1 MDLSTGP
8 GLAAAVASFLNRED
22 LAPQVPAFV
31 RLAEARFNRE
41 LRVREQIRRVSSD
54 TAGEEVFTL
63 PADFVQ
69 AKSLRITAPHHLAGQ
84 LDYLPPDEA
93 ADLDAHHGG
102 DPIHR
107 YGARERRS
115 RGYAIIGQTLDLSPR
130 PAVPVTV
137 ELIYYRAVPP
147 LDLTTEGAT
156 SWLLTKAP
164 DLYLYAS
171 LMASAPFLVEDERL
185 QTWAGL
191 AADALTSLN
200 TEAERVQTAGSR
212 LNARR
217 RTFG

>member
-1 MDLSTGP
+1 MDLTTGP

-22 LAPQVPAFV
+22 LTDKVPSFV

-41 LRVREQIRRVSSD
+41 LRVREQIRRVSTD
-54 TAGEEVFTL
+54 TIGEEVFTL
-63 PADFVQ
+63 PVDFVE

-84 LDYLPPDEA
+84 LDYVAPDEA
-93 ADLDAHHGG
+93 ADLDASRGG

-115 RGYAIIGQTLDLSPR
+115 RGYEIIGQTLDLSPR
-130 PAVPVTV
+130 PAVPVTL
-137 ELIYYRAVPP
+137 ELIYYRAVPA
-147 LDLTTEGAT
+147 LDLSTDGAST
-156 SWLLTKAP
+156 WLLTKAP
-164 DLYLYAS
+164 DLYLYGS
-171 LMASAPFLVEDERL
+171 LMASAPFLMEDERL
-185 QTWAGL
+185 TTWAGL
-191 AADALTSLN
+191 TADALTSLN

>member
-22 LAPQVPAFV
+22 LGPQVPAFV

-41 LRVREQIRRVSSD
+41 LRVREQVRRVY
-54 TAGEEVFTL
+54 TETGGEEIFTL
-63 PADFVQ
+63 PVDFVE

-84 LDYLPPDEA
+84 LDYAAPDMA
-93 ADLDAHHGG
+93 ADLDAGRGSDPMHGCR
-102 DPIHR
+102 P
-107 YGARERRS
+107 ERRTRS
-115 RGYAIIGQTLDLSPR
+115 YGIVGQTLDLSPR
-130 PAVPVTV
+130 PTVPVTV

-147 LDLTTEGAT
+147 LDVATPGAST
-156 SWLLTKAP
+156 WLLTKAP

-185 QTWAGL
+185 ATWAGL
-191 AADALTSLN
+191 ASDALASLN
-200 TEAERVQTAGSR
+200 TEAERVKTAGSR

>member
-1 MDLSTGP
+1 MDLSTGQ

-22 LAPQVPAFV
+22 LIATVPAFV

-41 LRVREQIRRVSSD
+41 LRVREQIRRVTSD

-69 AKSLRITAPHHLAGQ
+69 AKSLRIVAPHHYAGQ
-84 LDYLPPDEA
+84 LDLLPPADA
-93 ADLDAHHGG
+93 AELDAHHTQ
-102 DPIHR
+102 DFV
-107 YGARERRS
+107 REWGHAERKV
-115 RGYAIIGQTLDLSPR
+115 RGYTIVGNTLDLSPR
-130 PAVPVTV
+130 PRVPVTV

-147 LDLTTEGAT
+147 LDLTTAGAS

-164 DLYLYAS
+164 DLYLYGS

-191 AADALTSLN
+191 AADALQSLN

-212 LNARR
+212 LIARR